1 MVTALL
7 KLDTE
12 LFIAINSGLANPV
25 SDFLMPIIT
34 NSWVLRAVLGLILL
48 SLIVFGQSRGRVA
61 AVGCVVAVLI
71 SDQISAQIIKPL
83 VARVRP
89 CHVIDGV
96 RLLVDCSQGLS
107 FPSSHAANTFGQA
120 VFLGV
125 LYPRATWFL
134 VTFALIVSY
143 SRIAVGVH
151 YPLDVVA
158 GAVVGI
164 FAGGMALLLWRLAE
178 RRWPSLRKC

>member
-1 MVTALL
+1 VIAALSQ
-7 KLDTE
+7 LDSE
-12 LFIAINSGLANPV
+12 LFIAINNGLANPV
-25 SDFLMPIIT
+25 CDLIMPLVT
-34 NSWVLRAVLGLILL
+34 NSWVLRVVLGVIVLGLAI
-48 SLIVFGQSRGRVA
+48 FGRSRGRIA
-61 AVGCVVAVLI
+61 ALGCVVAVAL
-71 SDQISAQIIKPL
+71 SDQISAQLLKPL

-125 LYPRATWFL
+125 LYPRARWFL
-134 VTFALIVSY
+134 VAFAAVVSY

-164 FAGGMALLLWRLAE
+164 FAGSLTLVFWRLAE
-178 RRWPSLRKC
+178 RRWPSLKRT